1 MQSTVKLPKMVAL
14 CTGSAAFSANQVL
27 RREIAGKYP
36 GALWLPE
43 LAGKLLQ
50 RGIFMVTGDV
60 ALLQVR
66 TGEVSPTDIWVIEE
80 DRSSE
85 ADELIRIGAK
95 GKVLL
100 CCESPLFAAN
110 FYRSLSRISQ
120 DFDHCVIFRGAAKD
134 AISKVATHALYFPS
148 FDTSYLCAG
157 LRWSSRKYLVMVAAN
172 KYWRIH
178 RSTIRH
184 IGAKIRDLVL
194 RRPTRFSKKYA
205 SAQLHDKRLEVISH
219 FGRLGKL
226 DLFGSGWDD
235 LKNLPLNWQREL
247 LGTVSSMNPQPCADK
262 LATMESYKFALCFE
276 NIEFPGYVTEKVIDC
291 LVSEVVPIYW
301 GAPDIR
307 DFIPESCFIDASKF
321 SSLDKLDAYLEKI
334 TESEWA
340 EIVEHGRNFLKS
352 TAGQRY
358 SYTEFALR
366 VEAMLI
372 G

>member
-1 MQSTVKLPKMVAL
+1 MKPPRIVAL
-14 CTGSAAFSANQVL
+14 CTGSAAFSENQVL

-43 LAGKLLQ
+43 LADKLLQ

-60 ALLQVR
+60 ALRQVR

-85 ADELIRIGAK
+85 ADELICIGAK

-110 FYRSLSRISQ
+110 FYRSLSRISR

-172 KYWRIH
+172 KYWKIH
-178 RSTIRH
+178 RSPIRQ
-184 IGAKIRDLVL
+184 IGAKIRDLAL
-194 RRPTRFSKKYA
+194 RRPARFSKEYA

-219 FGRLGKL
+219 FGRVGKL
-226 DLFGSGWDD
+226 DLFGGGWGD
-235 LKNLPLNWQREL
+235 LDNLPLNWQREL
-247 LGTVSSMNPQPCADK
+247 LVIVSSLNPQPCLDK
-262 LATMESYKFALCFE
+262 LATMANYKFALCFE
-276 NIEFPGYVTEKVIDC
+276 NIEFPGYVTEKIIDC
-291 LVSEVVPIYW
+291 LVAGVVPIYW

-307 DFIPESCFIDASKF
+307 DFISESCFIDARKF
-321 SSLDKLDAYLEKI
+321 SSLDMLEAHLGKI
-334 TESEWA
+334 SESEWV
-340 EIVEHGRNFLKS
+340 EIVENGRTFLKS
-352 TAGQRY
+352 KAGQRY
-358 SYTEFALR
+358 SFTDFALR
-366 VEAMLI
+366 MEAMLI